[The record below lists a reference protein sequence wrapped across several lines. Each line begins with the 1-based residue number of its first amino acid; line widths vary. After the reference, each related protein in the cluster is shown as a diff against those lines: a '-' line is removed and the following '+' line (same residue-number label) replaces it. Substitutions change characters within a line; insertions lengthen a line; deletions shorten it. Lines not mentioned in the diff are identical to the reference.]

1 MNLSMEK
8 KNDWEE
14 TLKSYNLIKEGETI
28 EEHTK
33 GDYYTFFEQKR
44 GNYFFTKDAVIFVS
58 GYGVN
63 NVVMPY
69 KNMKE
74 MKKCFV
80 GPFIPTGIKLSV
92 VDEKGKIKKHKLSV
106 MKRGNWM
113 EYIAK
118 RAGLPLQ

>member
-1 MNLSMEK
+1 M
-8 KNDWEE
+8 
-14 TLKSYNLIKEGETI
+14 THQRHIP
-28 EEHTK
+28 
-33 GDYYTFFEQKR
+33 TFFEQKR